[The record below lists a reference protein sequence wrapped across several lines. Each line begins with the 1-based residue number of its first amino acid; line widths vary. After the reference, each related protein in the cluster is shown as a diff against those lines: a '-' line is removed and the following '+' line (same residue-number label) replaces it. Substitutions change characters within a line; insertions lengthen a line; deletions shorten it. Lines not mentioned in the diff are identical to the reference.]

1 MGPSQEIAGRMD
13 SEPATYPAVA
23 VPGVGERFSD
33 EDLHVRFNVPTWGGI
48 RVSLDKKCIVVV
60 GPASRPCHED
70 VDHGRTV
77 SYMGQNSDREGIQN
91 QEMLVTCIPPTQSTT
106 EPAEPG
112 RRKTQAASRNF
123 SLSISKAEGYTVL
136 YFTRERGAGDLRFDS
151 RVECDSHRFEVEQS
165 AGRPARVVIKFRLR
179 MVEGMPGT
187 ASAGAGSAA
196 DTCGTPNTG
205 TGAATGGVTPRD
217 GGGAEGAAPGVS
229 DPAGHAAGIPS
240 GAQRAVGTPPPHAQ
254 TPFEEVHCADRHTA
268 AAPPREV
275 QARPELDDDDVGVHM
290 RDAIAR
296 GGYRAALY
304 YYGSDGAKNSTTPW
318 HRLRVR
324 GWLLGRLGLYSQMQ
338 SWLDEAS
345 EWNDFDNVLATA
357 GSGRYAAYRPPAL
370 WLQTPTPMPRS
381 EDQMVTFE
389 PAAATCRDTG
399 AVPDYI
405 WTAMLILDA
414 AGPICSRAGL
424 GAAAFLVAA
433 GAARRDHRTTGGGH
447 RYDPRRGARLHGAP
461 EGCHRWII
469 ADIDFDPRPANGPHY
484 YYDLTDEGRRALAD
498 ARAAGAPWRKA
509 AEAAASELGGMA
521 LPDMLENACRFSGPL
536 RNLDKMRGDLG
547 RLDDAW
553 RVPEGR
559 PTPSV
564 STEDQVLADLRLTAK
579 WLDDGETAGSSL
591 DYLLYLM
598 TIIGSTHSVAC
609 EAEPSTGAE
618 TAVLQTL
625 IAAIQDLCRKHGRT
639 AAAIASQTKPRIS
652 PAHSDSMGPGGDMRR
667 RPPLYTD
674 ATPAAIS
681 DLYYC
686 LAEYCRSRRL
696 AVDPCSLPLYE
707 VLTEDERA
715 AVIKVLMDDSVF
727 HHGED

>member
-1 MGPSQEIAGRMD
+1 MGPRQEIACRVD

-23 VPGVGERFSD
+23 VPEVGERFSD

-48 RVSLDKKCIVVV
+48 RVSLDKKCMVVV

-77 SYMGQNSDREGIQN
+77 SYLGQNSDREGIQD
-91 QEMLVTCIPPTQSTT
+91 QEMLVERIPPTQSTT

-112 RRKTQAASRNF
+112 RRKTQAGGRNF

-179 MVEGMPGT
+179 RVEGMPGT
-187 ASAGAGSAA
+187 ASGGAGSAA
-196 DTCGTPNTG
+196 GTCGTPDTG
-205 TGAATGGVTPRD
+205 TGAVTGGVAPRD
-217 GGGAEGAAPGVS
+217 GGGAEGAPPGMS
-229 DPAGHAAGIPS
+229 DPVGHVAGIPG
-240 GAQRAVGTPPPHAQ
+240 GARRAVGTPPHAQ
-254 TPFEEVHCADRHTA
+254 APFEEMHCTDRHTA
-268 AAPPREV
+268 APPPHEV
-275 QARPELDDDDVGVHM
+275 QARPELDYDDVGVHM
-290 RDAIAR
+290 RDAIER
-296 GGYRAALY
+296 GGYRAALH
-304 YYGSDGAKNSTTPW
+304 YYGSDGAKKSTTPW

-345 EWNDFDNVLATA
+345 EWDDFDSVLATA
-357 GSGRYAAYRPPAL
+357 SSGRYAAYRPPAL

-381 EDQMVTFE
+381 EDRMVTFG
-389 PAAATCRDTG
+389 AAAAACRDTG

-405 WTAMLILDA
+405 WAAMLILDA

-424 GAAAFLVAA
+424 AAAAFMVAA
-433 GAARRDHRTTGGGH
+433 GAARREHRTTGGGH
-447 RYDPRRGARLHGAP
+447 RYDPRRSARLHGAP

-469 ADIDFDPRPANGPHY
+469 ADIDFNPLPANGSHY

-509 AEAAASELGGMA
+509 TEAAASELGGMD
-521 LPDMLENACRFSGPL
+521 LPDILENACRFSGPL
-536 RNLDKMRGDLG
+536 RNLDTMRGDLG

-553 RVPEGR
+553 RAPDGR
-559 PTPSV
+559 PTPPV

-579 WLDDGETAGSSL
+579 WFDDGETAGSSL
-591 DYLLYLM
+591 DYLLHLM
-598 TIIGSTHSVAC
+598 TIIRSTHSVAC

-618 TAVLQTL
+618 SAVLQTL

-639 AAAIASQTKPRIS
+639 AAAIASQTTPRLS
-652 PAHSDSMGPGGDMRR
+652 PAYGDSMGPGGDMRR